1 MATEVRVM
9 RVMDRLVPAD
19 KVSADDLANLPQ
31 GRELK
36 CVITRPRNARH
47 HAKYWALIH
56 AIFPHQSAY
65 ATTKELHEELKI
77 AAGFSYETHNL
88 LTGEV
93 RTHAD
98 SIGWDKLDQTEFEPV
113 YERIVEIVLKH
124 VLPGVGRRDLD
135 EQVMEILKG
144 RRTA

>member
-1 MATEVRVM
+1 MATEVRVR

-19 KVSADDLANLPQ
+19 KVSADDLANLPANVD
-31 GRELK
+31 LK

-47 HAKYWALIH
+47 HAKYFALVS

-65 ATTKELHEELKI
+65 PTLKALHDELKI
-77 AAGFSYETHNL
+77 AVGYSYESRDL
-88 LTGEV
+88 ITGEV

-98 SIGWDKLDQTEFEPV
+98 SIAFDKLDQTEFEPV
-113 YERIVEIVLKH
+113 YERIVEAVLKY

-135 EQVMEILKG
+135 AQVLDILDG
-144 RRTA
+144 RRAA